1 MGSRGSTEWSCG
13 VILVVHEGHPWG
25 PGGHLRGVG
34 GSSWWSMRVIRGVQ
48 GVILGVLG
56 VILVV
61 HEGRPWV
68 PGGHLSG
75 PGGSSRWSMRV
86 VRGVQGVI

>member
-1 MGSRGSTEWSCG
+1 MGSRGSSEWSWG
-13 VILVVHEGHPWG
+13 VIQVVHEGRPWG

-34 GSSWWSMRVIRGVQ
+34 G
-48 GVILGVLG
+48 

-61 HEGRPWV
+61 HEGRPWG

-75 PGGSSRWSMRV
+75 PGGSSWWSMRV

>member
-1 MGSRGSTEWSCG
+1 MGSRGSS
-13 VILVVHEGHPWG
+13 EGCW
-25 PGGHLRGVG
+25 
-34 GSSWWSMRVIRGVQ
+34 
-48 GVILGVLG
+48 G

-61 HEGRPWV
+61 HEGRPWG

>member
-1 MGSRGSTEWSCG
+1 MGSRGSSE
-13 VILVVHEGHPWG
+13 L
-25 PGGHLRGVG
+25 
-34 GSSWWSMRVIRGVQ
+34 SW
-48 GVILGVLG
+48 G

-61 HEGRPWV
+61 HEGRPWGPGGRLSG

-75 PGGSSRWSMRV
+75 PGGPSWWSMRV